1 MRGSNQF
8 VSAMVHLFTK
18 FHKYIQYKIQ
28 QFFIETEA
36 NKTKKKKSYDQ
47 VFISFAL
54 KGNVQFK
61 RFLVLCV

>member
-1 MRGSNQF
+1 
-8 VSAMVHLFTK
+8 MVHLFTK

-36 NKTKKKKSYDQ
+36 NATKKKKKRSYDQ

>member
-36 NKTKKKKSYDQ
+36 NTTKKKCYNQ

>member
-1 MRGSNQF
+1 
-8 VSAMVHLFTK
+8 MVHLFTK

-36 NKTKKKKSYDQ
+36 NTTKKKKRSYDQ

-61 RFLVLCV
+61 RFLVLWV